1 MASDKV
7 SIHGG
12 WSSRWVFIMAAI
24 GSAVGLGSIWK
35 FPYMTG
41 IYGGGAFVL
50 MFLVFIVL
58 VGVPVMLAETL
69 IGRRAR
75 QSPANALLQLASA
88 AGRSPR
94 WSWAAFAGMVTAL
107 LILSFY
113 SVVGGGSLDYILG
126 MGRGDFQ
133 GVTADEVGSL
143 FAALISDP
151 WRMILW
157 HSIFLALSAWVIASG
172 VIAGLERC
180 LRILMPLLF
189 LLLLVLLGY
198 ALTSGY
204 FMEGLRF
211 MFSFEPERLA
221 DGMLPAMGHAFFSL
235 SVGVGSIM
243 VYGAYMPKQVSIGGT
258 VMIVALMD
266 TLVSLLAGL
275 ALFPIVFS
283 AGLDP
288 GEGPGLMFVTLPL
301 AFGNVT
307 LGQLMG
313 VVFFVLVLLAAWT
326 SAISML
332 EPMVAYL
339 VERTRRSR
347 LAITSALAFLCWFV
361 GLGTVFSFN
370 IWKEAKFFVSGPEGF
385 HLYQW
390 GAAGGL
396 DFFGVIDFLTSRLML
411 PLGCLCFVIF
421 AGWVMG
427 REAVRD
433 ELAMRNPRLF
443 SLAFFL
449 MRYIAPAGILVVFAV
464 ELWK

>member
-1 MASDKV
+1 MLRIFDNARSFFPQIWVLAAMASDKV

-113 SVVGGGSLDYILG
+113 SVVGGWSLDYILG

-189 LLLLVLLGY
+189 LLLLVLLG
-198 ALTSGY
+198 L
-204 FMEGLRF
+204 
-211 MFSFEPERLA
+211 
-221 DGMLPAMGHAFFSL
+221 SL
-235 SVGVGSIM
+235 IH
-243 VYGAYMPKQVSIGGT
+243 I
-258 VMIVALMD
+258 
-266 TLVSLLAGL
+266 
-275 ALFPIVFS
+275 
-283 AGLDP
+283 
-288 GEGPGLMFVTLPL
+288 
-301 AFGNVT
+301 
-307 LGQLMG
+307 
-313 VVFFVLVLLAAWT
+313 
-326 SAISML
+326 
-332 EPMVAYL
+332 
-339 VERTRRSR
+339 
-347 LAITSALAFLCWFV
+347 
-361 GLGTVFSFN
+361 
-370 IWKEAKFFVSGPEGF
+370 
-385 HLYQW
+385 
-390 GAAGGL
+390 
-396 DFFGVIDFLTSRLML
+396 
-411 PLGCLCFVIF
+411 
-421 AGWVMG
+421 
-427 REAVRD
+427 
-433 ELAMRNPRLF
+433 
-443 SLAFFL
+443 
-449 MRYIAPAGILVVFAV
+449 
-464 ELWK
+464 